1 MQENR
6 KSKTKIPI
14 FKSLSGL
21 CFAAIL
27 VGHPMIVV
35 ISIVFAM
42 SIVEVLISV
51 LVYRAVLIGK
61 KQAEIAVAEG

>member
-1 MQENR
+1 MLTVLEFGV
-6 KSKTKIPI
+6 KIATAGM
-14 FKSLSGL
+14 GL

-35 ISIVFAM
+35 ISILFAM

-51 LVYRAVLIGK
+51 LVYRAVLIRK